1 MQVSRAEI
9 VNEATSYIKK
19 LEEEK
24 KKLEDQKRFILQKQS
39 GGNPAGLL
47 SQCMNSKPSVN
58 VCVSNGI
65 AVFEIQLLVKRGL
78 LIKIFDVFE
87 KYDAEVLGATIN
99 GYGLLTFTCKF
110 KVGSH
115 ESGVVIENVKND
127 ILSL

>member
-58 VCVSNGI
+58 VCVCNGI

-99 GYGLLTFTCKF
+99 GYGLVTFTCKF

>member
-9 VNEATSYIKK
+9 VNEATRYIKN

-87 KYDAEVLGATIN
+87 KYDSEVLGATIN

-115 ESGVVIENVKND
+115 ESGFVIENIKND